1 MSSPDRDGKVSA
13 AQNSAKR
20 DGGPKSDA
28 GSPPHQPPT
37 IVLGVDPG
45 LRATGYGLLEPARP
59 RPRTVAYGCVR
70 TTPGRSVAQRLRELH
85 RQVSEIIERY
95 RPTHVAVESGFYGKN
110 ARSAM
115 LLGQARGV
123 ALLAAAQC
131 GCNVHEYSPSE
142 VKRAVVGNGS
152 ASKPQVQYMVQA
164 LLALSEPPHPEDASD
179 ALAVAICHLHSCNL
193 EGLRT

>member
-1 MSSPDRDGKVSA
+1 MSSPDGGKARA
-13 AQNSAKR
+13 AQNSGERGR
-20 DGGPKSDA
+20 DPQGVSENL
-28 GSPPHQPPT
+28 SEQPTT

-70 TTPGRSVAQRLRELH
+70 TTSGRSVAQRLRELH
-85 RQVSEIIERY
+85 QKISEIIQRY

-115 LLGQARGV
+115 LVGQARGV
-123 ALLAAAQC
+123 ALLAAAQG

-142 VKRAVVGNGS
+142 VKRAVVGSGS

-164 LLALSEPPHPEDASD
+164 LLALSEPPLPEDASD
-179 ALAVAICHLHSCNL
+179 ALAVAICHLHSSNL
-193 EGLRT
+193 ERVTV